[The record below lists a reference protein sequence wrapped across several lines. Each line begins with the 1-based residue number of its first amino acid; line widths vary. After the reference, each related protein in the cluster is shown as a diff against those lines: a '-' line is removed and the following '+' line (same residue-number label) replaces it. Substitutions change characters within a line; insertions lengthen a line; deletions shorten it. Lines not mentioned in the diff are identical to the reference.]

1 MKNTFEPWQL
11 QNGIQNFPQERP
23 CSEEARARFLV
34 HVSAHFLRMMVKTRL
49 SDVELFCCS
58 LPGAATVATVLSTGG
73 FNWTLI
79 DAEHGMITDKDYFEV
94 RFISRLG

>member
-1 MKNTFEPWQL
+1 MLT
-11 QNGIQNFPQERP
+11 
-23 CSEEARARFLV
+23 CY
-34 HVSAHFLRMMVKTRL
+34 
-49 SDVELFCCS
+49 S

-94 RFISRLG
+94 RALPDF

>member
-1 MKNTFEPWQL
+1 MESKTFLKNALAQKKPGVGFWSTWVQ
-11 QNGIQNFPQERP
+11 
-23 CSEEARARFLV
+23 
-34 HVSAHFLRMMVKTRL
+34 TL
-49 SDVELFCCS
+49 SNESKNQVIGCWPVCCS

-94 RFISRLG
+94 RALPDF